1 MSNVN
6 LAGFREDCLSAVE
19 GNIRMVGE
27 GCQ

>member
-6 LAGFREDCLSAVE
+6 LAGFREDFLSAVE

>member
-6 LAGFREDCLSAVE
+6 LAGFREDSLSAVE